1 MPTYCVEHLEQEIN
15 DWTRLEYLH
24 MKKQCKNFIL
34 FVGKDTIVPTDLLDV
49 ISRSS
54 CQELPMQEV
63 VLLDPQSTIEL
74 SPNDDFKYVLFG
86 GILGDDPPQ
95 DRTGIL
101 RNMGYATR
109 HLGPVQ
115 MTTDTAVLVTK
126 QVLEH
131 KKELKELE
139 FVDRPEIRLGKREVV
154 EMPFRYLKLDGEMV
168 LCPGM
173 LEHLKKQND
182 EVLI

>member
-1 MPTYCVEHLEQEIN
+1 MPTYCVEHLEPEIN

-24 MKKQCKNFIL
+24 MKKQCSNFIL
-34 FVGKDTIVPTDLLDV
+34 FVGKDTIVPSDLDDI

-54 CQELPMQEV
+54 CQELPLEKV
-63 VLLDPQSTIEL
+63 VLLDPQSTKEL
-74 SPNDDFKYVLFG
+74 SPHDDFEYVLFG

-101 RNMGYATR
+101 RKMGYATR

-126 QVLEH
+126 QVLER
-131 KKELKELE
+131 KTPLSQLE
-139 FVDRPEIRLGKREVV
+139 FVDRPEIRLSKKEVV

-173 LEHLKKQND
+173 LEHLRKQND
-182 EVLI
+182 ESLQ